1 MANRLGQFVGLIAL
15 ALVLVRLGRVLEV
28 AADAPDWRLIVPAAA
43 IGGILLTWVGTRL
56 PLWRRA
62 SLHLVGLTLV
72 VIRVVAPDTL
82 ALGFLPS
89 ASTAA
94 AMGEELSYAVELLR
108 FGAPPVLAVAGLT
121 ALTAAAMWCLAA
133 LWAWSAT
140 GGPTWMGVL
149 PALGFYLY
157 LAVVDR
163 LPSST
168 TWTIAFASLLAIGL
182 VVTGDVVPSGAGRLR
197 ASDHRP
203 LPRWRVGPALATAC
217 AVALVGVAGAAA
229 LGPAIPV
236 GGAVDWRYPGGEGS
250 GLGGSGFSASRFAGL
265 RQSLI
270 SLSDEP
276 VFVASVDPQP
286 ARGTTGYWRLLTL
299 DRYDGQQWRTGDAQ
313 FAPIQEADPASGA
326 VPSVPTTQTIE
337 IRSLRDDRLP
347 SLLTPVAIASE
358 EAVIRSGTSLGNDGS
373 LQVNARTFEG
383 LTYRVESEVP
393 QIDVGALATED
404 GELTPMFAEASAE
417 GSFNETPAASPSVP
431 RPESV
436 SAFLTLPDSI
446 DSTIGNIARRATQG
460 ASSTFEAALLLESFF
475 LEGFSYSTDV
485 TTGHSALDLAAWID
499 DPDSP
504 NYRTGYCEQF
514 ATAMAIMARQLG
526 IPSRVVIGFTS
537 GEQTETEEGTLTVV
551 RERNAHAWV
560 EIWIDGHGWVGFDPT
575 PRGDAATS
583 PMISAVGF
591 DPGSVELPATSDD
604 AVSGLDQRDFIEMP
618 LNVPMSDLIGE
629 SSGSG
634 SETWLWWLGA
644 AFVVLALAGAVPLL
658 KVLRTRHR
666 RRQAADGDISAA
678 WREIVDR
685 LEDLGRGPERHATP
699 IEFAKATETTLVPF
713 ARAYSA
719 SVYGEREPSD
729 AVAHMRSAERWIVDT
744 FEPSRRARATFS
756 LRSVRNGNGR
766 WRRRETS
773 G

>member
-1 MANRLGQFVGLIAL
+1 MANRLARLVGLVAL

-28 AADAPDWRLIVPAAA
+28 AEDAPDWRLIVPAAA
-43 IGGILLTWVGTRL
+43 IGGILLTWVGARL
-56 PLWRRA
+56 PLWRRI
-62 SLHLVGLTLV
+62 SLHVVGLSLV
-72 VIRVVAPDTL
+72 AVRVVAPDTL
-82 ALGFLPS
+82 VLGFLPGPG
-89 ASTAA
+89 TLAA
-94 AMGEELSYAVELLR
+94 VGEELGYALELLR

-140 GGPTWMGVL
+140 GGPTWIGVL

-168 TWTIAFASLLAIGL
+168 TWTVTFAIMLAIGL

-197 ASDHRP
+197 APDHRP
-203 LPRWRVGPALATAC
+203 LPRWRVGPALATAG
-217 AVALVGVAGAAA
+217 AVALVGVVGAAT
-229 LGPAIPV
+229 LGQAVPA
-236 GGAVDWRYPGGEGS
+236 GGALDWRYPSGEGS

-265 RQSLI
+265 RQSLV

-276 VFVASVDPQP
+276 VFVASVDPSP

-299 DRYDGQQWRTGDAQ
+299 DRYDGEQWRAGDAD
-313 FAPIQEADPASGA
+313 FAPIQEADPSSGA

-373 LQVNARTFEG
+373 LRFNARTFEG
-383 LTYRVESEVP
+383 LTYRVESDVP
-393 QIDVGALATED
+393 QIDVGALASED
-404 GELTPMFAEASAE
+404 GALTPMFAEASAE
-417 GSFNETPAASPSVP
+417 GSFSAAPGESPSVP
-431 RPESV
+431 RPDSV
-436 SAFLTLPDSI
+436 SAFLSLPDSI
-446 DSTIGNIARRATQG
+446 DTAIDDIAHQATRG

-475 LEGFSYSTDV
+475 LDGFNYSTDV

-514 ATAMAIMARQLG
+514 ATAMAIMGRELG

-537 GEQTETEEGTLTVV
+537 GEQTETAEGTLTIV

-560 EIWIDGHGWVGFDPT
+560 EMWIDGHGWVGFDPT
-575 PRGDAATS
+575 PRGDAVTS
-583 PMISAVGF
+583 PMTAAVGF
-591 DPGSVELPATSDD
+591 DPGSVDLPAASDD
-604 AVSGLDQRDFIEMP
+604 VVSGLDQPDFVEMP
-618 LNVPMSDLIGE
+618 PNVPMSDLIGE

-634 SETWLWWLGA
+634 SDIALWWLGG
-644 AFVVLALAGAVPLL
+644 ALAVLVLVGAVPLL
-658 KVLRTRHR
+658 KVLRTRR
-666 RRQAADGDISAA
+666 RRRRAADGDIAAA
-678 WREIVDR
+678 WQEIVDR
-685 LEDLGRGPERHATP
+685 LDDLGRGPQRHATP
-699 IEFAKATETTLVPF
+699 IEFAQATETTLVPL

-719 SVYGEREPSD
+719 SVYGDRQPAD
-729 AVAHMRSAERWIVDT
+729 AVSHMRTAERWIDDT

-756 LRSVRNGNGR
+756 LRSIRNGNGGS
-766 WRRRETS
+766 RRRQTS